1 MVETLDAYKQRTVF
15 MWDSFPQSGC
25 FFTNDNL
32 RNKVITN
39 GIRVIAGIA
48 YVAYICAGGSG
59 FNIAV
64 GLNGE

>member
-1 MVETLDAYKQRTVF
+1 MNEPVLEYEL
-15 MWDSFPQSGC
+15 
-25 FFTNDNL
+25 
-32 RNKVITN
+32 ITN
-39 GIRVIAGIA
+39 GIRVIAGTA